1 MIKDHRIATKE
12 DWIKAR
18 KALLA
23 KERQFTHLRDQLSAE
38 RRKLPWR
45 RVEKNYVFDGPDG
58 KESLSRLFGKRHQL
72 VIYHF
77 MFAPED
83 DVGCKSCSF
92 WADSF
97 NGIVAHLDQRDVT
110 FAAISRAPLAKLQGL
125 ARRLGW
131 SFKWLSAGDSDFNYD
146 FNVSFKPEEAAG
158 NLQYNYAPVKEPNPD
173 LPGVSVFF
181 KDDEGTIY
189 HTYSAYARGID
200 MLNTAYNYLDLV
212 PKGRDEAD
220 LPHTMAWVR
229 HRDLYER

>member
-1 MIKDHRIATKE
+1 MIKDHQIATKE
-12 DWIKAR
+12 DWLKAR

-23 KERQFTHLRDQLSAE
+23 KEKQFTHLRDQLSAE
-38 RRKLPWR
+38 RRKLPWL
-45 RVEKNYVFDGPDG
+45 RVEKNYVFDGSKG
-58 KESLSRLFGKRHQL
+58 KESLSQLFGKRHQL

-110 FAAISRAPLAKLQGL
+110 FAAISRAPLAKLQGF

-146 FNVSFKPEEAAG
+146 FNVSFRPDETAK

-181 KDDEGTIY
+181 KDDEGGIF

-200 MLNTAYNYLDLV
+200 ILNTAYNYLDLV
-212 PKGRDEAD
+212 PKGRDEAG
-220 LPHTMAWVR
+220 LPDTMEWVR
-229 HRDLYER
+229 LHDLYKR